1 MFIAGRRRPACSA
14 PIVAGPPQCTRRGGD
29 TFKPIMTSNQA
40 RATSTVCPR
49 CSTAGTGRFCTEC
62 GAPINSPPC
71 VSCGQPLT
79 AGSKFCYN
87 CGAAAGAVAGVGTAA
102 GAAAGPVLVAPRVD
116 TGATIA
122 KRLPWA
128 VAGIAFLVLFVVVVN
143 GGLNAKRGSSVDGP
157 ANALPNPSVDAGGA
171 AAGAAGAGAGAGV
184 TAASDISN
192 LSPTEIANRLFDR
205 VMRLS
210 EEGKSDSV
218 AFFAPMAAQAY
229 QMMEQAQG
237 HPFDADQRFDVGR
250 IGVVAGARQIA
261 KAEADTILRQQP
273 DHLLGLLLAAQAA
286 KLGGNTAAM
295 TAYKA
300 AFARVKARELAK
312 NLPEYTRHRAE
323 IDAGV

>member
-1 MFIAGRRRPACSA
+1 MQR
-14 PIVAGPPQCTRRGGD
+14 TRRGGG
-29 TFKPIMTSNQA
+29 TFKPIMASNQA
-40 RATSTVCPR
+40 RANSTVCPR

-62 GAPINSPPC
+62 GAPLNSPPC

-79 AGSKFCYN
+79 AGSKFCSN
-87 CGAAAGAVAGVGTAA
+87 CGAVAGVGTAA
-102 GAAAGPVLVAPRVD
+102 GAAAGPVVVAPRVAM
-116 TGATIA
+116 GATTA
-122 KRLPWA
+122 ERLPWA
-128 VAGIAFLVLFVVVVN
+128 VAGIAFLVVFVVVVN

-157 ANALPNPSVDAGGA
+157 ANALPNPSVDAGAAGGA
-171 AAGAAGAGAGAGV
+171 AAGGAEPGAM
-184 TAASDISN
+184 AASDISN
-192 LSPTEIANRLFDR
+192 LSPTEIADRLFDR

-210 EEGKSDSV
+210 QEGKTDSV

-286 KLGGNTAAM
+286 KLTGNTAAM

-323 IDAGV
+323 IDAGF

>member
-1 MFIAGRRRPACSA
+1 MA
-14 PIVAGPPQCTRRGGD
+14 
-29 TFKPIMTSNQA
+29 SNQA
-40 RATSTVCPR
+40 RATSAVCLR

-62 GAPINSPPC
+62 GAPLNSPPC

-79 AGSKFCYN
+79 AGSKFCSN

-102 GAAAGPVLVAPRVD
+102 GAAAAPVVVAPRVAM
-116 TGATIA
+116 GATTA
-122 KRLPWA
+122 ERLPWA
-128 VAGIAFLVLFVVVVN
+128 VAGIAFLVVFVVVVN

-171 AAGAAGAGAGAGV
+171 AAGGAEPGAM
-184 TAASDISN
+184 AASDISN
-192 LSPTEIANRLFDR
+192 LSPTEIADRLFDR

-210 EEGKSDSV
+210 QEGKTDSV

-250 IGVVAGARQIA
+250 IGVVAGARQVA

-295 TAYKA
+295 AAYKA

-323 IDAGV
+323 IDAGF